1 MLIYAIALTMKGKA
15 KKELT
20 ELRSRFGTNMNY
32 SIEPHVTITYPFTPK
47 TDISNIQN
55 KLSEIAAQ
63 TKPFTLVLND
73 IRYWERK
80 NNVAYIAV
88 QNQLPVYNLHATI
101 FHALEGLIS
110 GDTSFSLQN
119 YKAHLTINEH
129 APGEKLDALKK
140 ELLAYRLE
148 YRVNINSF
156 ALFAAET
163 SEKPE
168 KWVPARVF
176 RFSKTE

>member
-20 ELRSRFGTNMNY
+20 ELRARFGTNMNY

-47 TDISNIQN
+47 TDVRIIQN
-55 KLSEIAAQ
+55 KLSEIATQ
-63 TKPFTLVLND
+63 TRPFILLLNG
-73 IRYWERK
+73 IRYWEGK

-88 QNQLPVYNLHATI
+88 QNQLLVYNLHATI
-101 FHALEGLIS
+101 IYALEGLIS
-110 GDTSFSLQN
+110 GDTSFNLQN
-119 YKAHLTINEH
+119 FIAHLTINEH
-129 APGEKLDALKK
+129 APGESLAVLKK
-140 ELLAYRLE
+140 ELIMYRPK

-156 ALFAAET
+156 TLFATET
-163 SEKPE
+163 NDKPE
-168 KWVPARVF
+168 IWEPVRIF